1 MSITSLPP
9 QAPLPMLSNPNPTG
23 SNDPAPK
30 QPPEGLQRDSLN
42 NPRKPLHNETP
53 ESPLTAETPTTSEPS
68 PDVIA
73 KMNRIT
79 ELLSPDS
86 LIQMMRDPYARNTA
100 QSLKDMRELLSEE
113 SLNTLTSDPAEMS
126 RLRDNIGQLLSEK
139 HIQARQAEAAV
150 IPNPNLTQERIRER
164 TRKVDPTESYVAY
177 KQIETERQ
185 QEHANAQQRIRL
197 STPLSKN
204 LMAIGK
210 PFQNAETDRNPAAKS
225 KPLQPKEDSTPSGID
240 KNPADANTGAS
251 ADAVTKMNRINHLL
265 SRDSL
270 IQMLREPDSEQ
281 TTQRKTELQELLSED
296 SLKTLATD
304 PVELAKLK
312 NTISQIFSETHL
324 QALQREADAM
334 PTSAPPKAETDSN
347 PSAKSKVLQPK
358 EDSQPSSIDESPA
371 DANTKASAD
380 AITKMNRINHLL
392 SRDSLIQMLREPGSE
407 ETAQR
412 GAELQELLSEDS
424 LKTLATDPA
433 ELAKLKNTI
442 SETLSEAS
450 LEALKREAATLPGSA
465 PPTAQVHK
473 DAPQPETDS
482 SAELAPADPG
492 NTAVP
497 RPAGTPQIFSYN
509 DLSANPGAVMS
520 FTSGTDKID
529 LSGIRTQLGEKPLP
543 LVERFSGVS
552 GEMTIN
558 YYAGSNTSFVTI
570 SRKPGEPPFELKVLG
585 EVRYRDIQA

>member
-1 MSITSLPP
+1 MSITSLLP

-30 QPPEGLQRDSLN
+30 QPPEGLQRDSL

-304 PVELAKLK
+304 P
-312 NTISQIFSETHL
+312 
-324 QALQREADAM
+324 
-334 PTSAPPKAETDSN
+334 
-347 PSAKSKVLQPK
+347 
-358 EDSQPSSIDESPA
+358 
-371 DANTKASAD
+371 
-380 AITKMNRINHLL
+380 
-392 SRDSLIQMLREPGSE
+392 
-407 ETAQR
+407 
-412 GAELQELLSEDS
+412 
-424 LKTLATDPA
+424 A

-543 LVERFSGVS
+543 LVERFSGIS